1 MIKKEPLVP
10 DRIRKIEGGF
20 GWIPRRFVTDGYIQM
35 CEREES
41 LTYFFLSIVADRL
54 GLSFYGDKT
63 MCKLLHL
70 TEGDLADIRG
80 QLEKKA
86 FIAYQKPLYQVLS
99 LPPINPGGEYGR

>member
-1 MIKKEPLVP
+1 MIKKEPIVP
-10 DRIRKIEGGF
+10 DRIRKMDGSF
-20 GWIPRRFVTDGYIQM
+20 GWIPRRFVIDGYIQM
-35 CEREES
+35 CESEEA

-63 MCKLLHL
+63 MCRLLHL
-70 TEGDLADIRG
+70 TQGDLLEARG

-86 FIAYQKPLYQVLS
+86 FIAYRKPLYQVLP